1 MRKRSRLSKESAP
14 SLAPIEQFVR
24 EIIPAVPGGRQVG
37 GDPTGHIVL
46 IHQAAEERGL
56 LIKKIGGSTFFYDG
70 RLPVGGMA
78 KWVPSLVSGDA
89 VAITHS
95 KDLTKQMLEAAGV
108 PTPPGAAF
116 GPDQIE
122 DAVDYV
128 AASRRPL
135 VLKPSDG
142 GKGDGITTGITTERE
157 LRAAWGPAESAVRAV
172 PGLVLEEQAEGV
184 DIRVYVVGRRVAAA
198 ATRIHAHV
206 VGDGRQ
212 NITEL
217 ITEKQ
222 AWRDQH
228 VILRKRPFTVDPVL
242 LAQSGRTL
250 DTVLDDGEVAVL
262 NSLSNLHLGGES
274 VDVTD
279 LAHPELLELA
289 VDAVRAVPGLGVAGV
304 DLLAPDIGSVDGAV
318 VLELNVEANARVHRC
333 PAYGEPRN
341 PAEVI
346 IDEMIA
352 TAHAE

>member
-1 MRKRSRLSKESAP
+1 
-14 SLAPIEQFVR
+14 
-24 EIIPAVPGGRQVG
+24 
-37 GDPTGHIVL
+37 
-46 IHQAAEERGL
+46 
-56 LIKKIGGSTFFYDG
+56 
-70 RLPVGGMA
+70 
-78 KWVPSLVSGDA
+78 
-89 VAITHS
+89 
-95 KDLTKQMLEAAGV
+95 
-108 PTPPGAAF
+108 
-116 GPDQIE
+116 
-122 DAVDYV
+122 
-128 AASRRPL
+128 L

-142 GKGDGITTGITTERE
+142 GKGEGITTGITTERE
-157 LRAAWGPAESAVRAV
+157 LRAAWGLAEQATRDV
-172 PGLVLEEQAEGV
+172 PGAVLEEQAEGV
-184 DIRVYVVGRRVAAA
+184 DVRVFVVGRRVAAA

-212 NITEL
+212 TITEL
-217 ITEKQ
+217 IAEKQ

-250 DTVLDDGEVAVL
+250 ETVLGDGEVAVL
-262 NSLSNLHLGGES
+262 NSLSNLHLGGEN

-279 LAHPELLELA
+279 LAHPDLLQLA
-289 VDAVRAVPGLGVAGV
+289 VEAVRAVPGLGVAGV